1 MAETVHLGTGK
12 IELTVGRPTGMAS
25 QTWANAQ
32 LSTKQASIAGFS
44 QSGANNAFTGSI
56 DTPTLRVNFPGGNA
70 RLHVL
75 GDTASANEVLMRVEN
90 GYGQGDALTIH
101 KANNVGYIGIR
112 NYWPSEALHVVG
124 NILCSGSIT
133 GASKSFSIVHPDPA
147 KSAEGYHLRHWCV
160 ETADAPGG
168 LVMYRRTIDMTST
181 TATFEMPD
189 WFSHLVKDVMVQA
202 TPYQH
207 FGSAWGGCVENTIE
221 IHATTIGK
229 WHVLITAARAD
240 HCATF
245 VCEQQ
250 VEYIPEV
257 PEREEPF
264 PN

>member
-1 MAETVHLGTGK
+1 
-12 IELTVGRPTGMAS
+12 
-25 QTWANAQ
+25 
-32 LSTKQASIAGFS
+32 
-44 QSGANNAFTGSI
+44 
-56 DTPTLRVNFPGGNA
+56 
-70 RLHVL
+70 
-75 GDTASANEVLMRVEN
+75 MRVEL

-101 KANNVGYIGIR
+101 KANYGGYVGIR

-133 GASKSFSIVHPDPA
+133 GASKSFSIVHPDPV
-147 KSAEGYHLRHWCV
+147 KSEEGYHLRHWCV

-207 FGSAWGGCVENTIE
+207 FGSAWGGCFENTIE

-229 WHVLITAARAD
+229 WHVLITAARND
-240 HCATF
+240 HCATS
-245 VCEQQ
+245 VCEQE
-250 VEYIPEV
+250 VEYIPDK
-257 PEREEPF
+257 PEDGESPF
-264 PN
+264 PPM